1 MSYCYKCVA
10 TYNLSKLEPFKIFFF
25 HLLLCEG
32 DTCCRQKRRP
42 RNLGEILLTLLDRVG
57 VGRRAGLCSDV
68 SVFILK
74 KTSFSLPLSLC
85 FPPLL
90 DDVTASSVVRRVYFE
105 GLHHGG

>member
-25 HLLLCEG
+25 HLLLREG

-57 VGRRAGLCSDV
+57 VGGMGRGELDKSRTAGAD
-68 SVFILK
+68 
-74 KTSFSLPLSLC
+74 PY
-85 FPPLL
+85 
-90 DDVTASSVVRRVYFE
+90 TARSWVITTAEE
-105 GLHHGG
+105 G